1 MRAITEMPA
10 NTPRPIGRT
19 DNFFPGSVKAACE
32 EALAAAA
39 EASEAESAADVA
51 AVVEEPLKELD
62 VVLAEEDEEE
72 DVGDG
77 ATAGPLDT
85 PLTITAGF
93 ALTDGLAVEA
103 AELVAVVL
111 LPTLLLVELVKV
123 VATVE
128 KVAAVDDPVDEPSD
142 EPLPEPLSPLPLSKV
157 NVQSFTSCT
166 SGCPSVVI
174 GVKVIVHISVAGP
187 IGVFV
192 CVTVVTVVG

>member
-1 MRAITEMPA
+1 M
-10 NTPRPIGRT
+10 
-19 DNFFPGSVKAACE
+19 
-32 EALAAAA
+32 
-39 EASEAESAADVA
+39 
-51 AVVEEPLKELD
+51 
-62 VVLAEEDEEE
+62 
-72 DVGDG
+72 
-77 ATAGPLDT
+77 
-85 PLTITAGF
+85 TITAGF

-128 KVAAVDDPVDEPSD
+128 KVAAVDDPVDEPSE

-187 IGVFV
+187 IGLGLAVRVSAVIWVKFRRTYS
-192 CVTVVTVVG
+192 CVSPS